1 MPGAY
6 IPFIIATTTSPQVPP
21 TSPLTSPGVFSL
33 ILLLL
38 WRPDTTISWS
48 DGRTQLTHVFV
59 QGMEKRGAQGS
70 ANSKKNHATLEPPFC
85 GFIFMYLFAN
95 PSILSHSHF
104 RYPLAFFVQQFH
116 TFSKIATCLFMGSV
130 LLLLRELLSLLR
142 RSAVWGMDART
153 DEDMRFCKHFTGNAS
168 FTCAN
173 FRGRLAA
180 DLAGLFF

>member
-1 MPGAY
+1 MVGW
-6 IPFIIATTTSPQVPP
+6 T
-21 TSPLTSPGVFSL
+21 
-33 ILLLL
+33 
-38 WRPDTTISWS
+38 DTVDACICA
-48 DGRTQLTHVFV
+48 GY
-59 QGMEKRGAQGS
+59 G
-70 ANSKKNHATLEPPFC
+70 KKGGPRLCEFQKKSRNLRAPFC
-85 GFIFMYLFAN
+85 GYIFMYLFAN

>member
-70 ANSKKNHATLEPPFC
+70 ANSKKNHATLEPPFVAISLC
-85 GFIFMYLFAN
+85 TYLQTPQFFPIRTFATLSPFSSN
-95 PSILSHSHF
+95 NFTPSAKLP
-104 RYPLAFFVQQFH
+104 RAFLW
-116 TFSKIATCLFMGSV
+116 A
-130 LLLLRELLSLLR
+130 
-142 RSAVWGMDART
+142 
-153 DEDMRFCKHFTGNAS
+153 RFCCCSESCSLYSGAPLSGEWTH
-168 FTCAN
+168 
-173 FRGRLAA
+173 GRTRI
-180 DLAGLFF
+180 